1 MKLAKCL
8 LVLFCLLMICE
19 TTEAQLFRGRFMQ
32 KIRDDLS
39 GASRQKAEQ
48 QRALADQ
55 ARRKQLELAQQRQ
68 KAAQARAGAKT
79 PTPARL
85 NTRQQSAH
93 NQRSPQ
99 RAPQQQRPTNT
110 NRNTAGS
117 SSDKHRYQKAQ
128 ATGVPKF
135 GMTVTE
141 NKDGVLVITQVHPR
155 GNAAQAGIRPG
166 DVVAEIGSVEPGSK
180 KEYESIVDIMS
191 EGDQMEFVISR
202 RGKENTLMVQFGD
215 LPEKIRNAE
224 QLEDELGPAIVD
236 DTPSRNRSSRSSV
249 DFAPQDTRRQSTGM
263 DSVIDRAQY
272 NRRPT
277 GSQLSPQDQEI
288 MRLRAE
294 IERLRRSQTPTRSF
308 APSREPVGPRI
319 GQ

>member
-79 PTPARL
+79 PTPARP

-215 LPEKIRNAE
+215 LPEKFATQNSWKTNWAQPSSTTRH
-224 QLEDELGPAIVD
+224 LETDHLEVRSI
-236 DTPSRNRSSRSSV
+236 SRLKILVVNQPV
-249 DFAPQDTRRQSTGM
+249 WTRLSTGL
-263 DSVIDRAQY
+263 STIA
-272 NRRPT
+272 
-277 GSQLSPQDQEI
+277 GQLDLS
-288 MRLRAE
+288 
-294 IERLRRSQTPTRSF
+294 
-308 APSREPVGPRI
+308 
-319 GQ
+319 